1 MLKNFRHVIKRLHEF
16 CEYNCTNENKSIQY
30 IINTLNLERMMFV
43 WNFNQRDRKPI
54 NPRYMPGLDGVR
66 AVAVIAIIIYHL
78 NPQWLSGGFLG
89 VDTFFVISGY
99 LITSLLLTEY
109 HNTGKIELMSF
120 WLRRVKRLIPA
131 VLFLVMGVIVLSLIF
146 MPTEIQKVR
155 ADSIAAIF
163 YVSNWWYIMQNVDY
177 FEQFAV
183 QPLKHLWSLAIE
195 EQFYLVFPIVLLSLL
210 SFIRRLKSIRII
222 FLILLVISMIAMM
235 VLYVP
240 NENVARVYFGTDT
253 RIQTLLMGVLLALV
267 WPPFQLKAKVNR
279 QMRTMIDTAGVVGLA
294 ILFICFKFVSETNSI
309 LYYGGFF
316 LISTVTLLVIASSV
330 HPSGYFAKFLGNK
343 VFTFIGSRS
352 YSLYLWHYPI
362 IVLIHHQFVQG
373 QIPPLVYVVEILLMV
388 LMVEFSYKFIE
399 QPFRK
404 EGFNIFAFNHLKNW
418 RSQKVLRTWLV
429 IILLI
434 PTLLVMVGGF
444 NRFAQKNST
453 RVTEV
458 NTEEIDK
465 LITQPLPLPQLEID
479 GFVVKGNKQK
489 YASWKPLLIGD
500 SVMVDIGDDFRS
512 FVPKADINGKVGRQ
526 LVEATSLAK
535 RQYQSYRD
543 KNDIVV
549 LELGTNGDF
558 TEEQLNSLLE
568 QFGEADIY
576 LVNTRVPRSYES
588 HVNQVLAKAAKKR
601 ANVTLVDWYSRSEN
615 HTEYFAPDGIHLQP
629 PGVRALTNSIIQAI
643 EKNHGTKKKN
653 K

>member
-1 MLKNFRHVIKRLHEF
+1 
-16 CEYNCTNENKSIQY
+16 
-30 IINTLNLERMMFV
+30 MFV

-388 LMVEFSYKFIE
+388 LMAEFSYKFIE

-429 IILLI
+429 INLLI
-434 PTLLVMVGGF
+434 PTLLVMVGSF

-558 TEEQLNSLLE
+558 TEKQLNSLLE

>member
-388 LMVEFSYKFIE
+388 LMAEFSYKFIE

-429 IILLI
+429 INLLI
-434 PTLLVMVGGF
+434 PTLLVMVGSF

-558 TEEQLNSLLE
+558 TEKQLNSLLE

>member
-1 MLKNFRHVIKRLHEF
+1 
-16 CEYNCTNENKSIQY
+16 
-30 IINTLNLERMMFV
+30 MFV

-54 NPRYMPGLDGVR
+54 SPRYMPGLDGIR

-78 NPQWLSGGFLG
+78 NPQWLWGGFLG

-109 HNTGKIELMSF
+109 HNTGKIELTSF

-131 VLFLVMGVIVLSLIF
+131 VLFLVMGVLVLTLIF

-177 FEQFAV
+177 FEQFSV

-222 FLILLVISMIAMM
+222 FLILLVISMITMM

-279 QMRTMIDTAGVVGLA
+279 KMRMMIDTAGVVGLA

-316 LISTVTLLVIASSV
+316 LISAVTLLVIASSV

-373 QIPPLVYVVEILLMV
+373 QIPPLVYVVEILLMI
-388 LMVEFSYKFIE
+388 LMAEFSYKFIE

-404 EGFNIFAFNHLKNW
+404 EGFNIFAFHHLKNW

-429 IILLI
+429 LILLI
-434 PTLLVMVGGF
+434 PTLLVMVGVF
-444 NRFAQKNST
+444 NRFAQNNST
-453 RVTEV
+453 QVTEV

-465 LITQPLPLPQLEID
+465 LITQPLLLPQLEID

-500 SVMVDIGDDFRS
+500 SVMVDIGDYFKS

-535 RQYQSYRD
+535 QQYQSYRD

-558 TEEQLNSLLE
+558 TDEQLNSLLE
-568 QFGEADIY
+568 QFGKADIY

-615 HTEYFAPDGIHLQP
+615 HTEYFAPDGIHLEP

-643 EKNHGTKKKN
+643 EKNHSTKKKN

>member
-1 MLKNFRHVIKRLHEF
+1 MLKNFRHVIKRLHKF

-54 NPRYMPGLDGVR
+54 SPRYMPGLDGVR

-388 LMVEFSYKFIE
+388 LMAEFSYKFIE

-434 PTLLVMVGGF
+434 PTLLVMVGSF

>member
-1 MLKNFRHVIKRLHEF
+1 
-16 CEYNCTNENKSIQY
+16 
-30 IINTLNLERMMFV
+30 MFV

-109 HNTGKIELMSF
+109 HNTGKIKLMSF

-388 LMVEFSYKFIE
+388 LMAEFSYKFIE

-500 SVMVDIGDDFRS
+500 SVMVDIGDYFRS

-526 LVEATSLAK
+526 LVETTSLAK